1 MEVESWAA
9 GATKSTFDSLPFTE
23 LTSWFGI
30 DAKDIWAAG
39 SLPDG
44 TFAFS
49 HFDGK
54 LWTET
59 PRRFSEALSS
69 LAVPKSD
76 SGPPARRYFLSGK
89 RWVRACGDEL
99 VEHSLPHECAV
110 LEVTLDAEDFLGE
123 LLERLRNV
131 PVYDGSEGPSLCI
144 LARFDTTSDTEK
156 V

>member
-1 MEVESWAA
+1 MLFAQERVPRALGIDAARAGYELTVLEKESEPPRVEVESWAA

-89 RWVRACGDEL
+89 RWYEL
-99 VEHSLPHECAV
+99 VETSSSSTRC
-110 LEVTLDAEDFLGE
+110 
-123 LLERLRNV
+123 RMNV
-131 PVYDGSEGPSLCI
+131 RCW
-144 LARFDTTSDTEK
+144 R
-156 V
+156 